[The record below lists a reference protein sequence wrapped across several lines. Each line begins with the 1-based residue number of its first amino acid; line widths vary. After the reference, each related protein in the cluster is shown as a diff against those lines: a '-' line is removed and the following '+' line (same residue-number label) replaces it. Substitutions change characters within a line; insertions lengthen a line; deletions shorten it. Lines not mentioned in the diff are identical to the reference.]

1 MIGARSTGARLIH
14 RFAQRLIDL
23 YAIVI
28 VALSRGPRRH
38 GASMTS
44 LAIRLSELSDTQLE
58 EFVEIWAERREAKYH
73 LVERIGGPND
83 KARDVIGFYSAHRHE
98 ADWDLFQCKRK
109 TLRSKLGRPEA
120 LLELGKMFHHHAQGA
135 YATLPLNFIFVAPR
149 GIVGPLLDLLNN
161 PSTLRQALLDDWDT
175 VCKGKITAH
184 QEIPLTDELRAAIEG
199 YDFSRVVGLSAPTI
213 VKDPHAKPALVQ
225 ILNELPGEAPPGT
238 APDAIEGEETEYLNQ
253 LRDVYGEAAGSAF
266 ADNAAVLAD
275 PTYGDQ
281 LRDQRTRYFE
291 AEAFKRFHRDNTD
304 RALVNQFQDD
314 IYHGVIDVHREVTPS
329 LLERLGKVM
338 KHAANL
344 NAAIAGRAARI
355 PVVQGVCHHLANDR
369 RIKWNK

>member
-1 MIGARSTGARLIH
+1 
-14 RFAQRLIDL
+14 
-23 YAIVI
+23 
-28 VALSRGPRRH
+28 
-38 GASMTS
+38 MTS
-44 LAIRLSELSDTQLE
+44 LAIRLSELGDTQLE
-58 EFVEIWAERREAKYH
+58 EFVEIWAERRESKYH

-83 KARDVIGFYSAHRHE
+83 KARDVIGFYSAQRHE
-98 ADWDLFQCKRK
+98 GDWDLFQCKRK
-109 TLRSKLGRPEA
+109 TLRSKLGRTEA

-135 YATLPLNFIFVAPR
+135 YTTLPVNFIFVAPR
-149 GIVGPLLDLLNN
+149 GIVGTLLDLLNN
-161 PSTLRQALLDDWDT
+161 PSTLRKALLEDWDK
-175 VCKGKITAH
+175 VCKAKITAH
-184 QEIPLTDELRAAIEG
+184 QEIPLADELRAAIEG

-225 ILNELPGEAPPGT
+225 ILKELPGEAPQGI
-238 APDAIEGEETEYLNQ
+238 APETIDREETEYLNQ
-253 LRDVYGEAAGSAF
+253 LRAVYGEAAGSPF
-266 ADNAAVLAD
+266 ADNAAVLED

-304 RALVNQFQDD
+304 RALVVQFQDD
-314 IYHGVIDVHREVTPS
+314 VYHGVIDIHREATPT

-338 KHAANL
+338 KHASSL

-355 PVVQGVCHHLANDR
+355 PVIQGLCHHLANDG